1 MFKRKLIQVAGL
13 CIFLAACSEPEH
25 RIFIPDG
32 KNFSIVMPCKPKT
45 QSESSTF
52 KDYIV
57 QSKVYRCHGLEYA
70 YVVTY
75 SEYPIDVYKEYSAEE
90 LLAGVVKRHEYVDPP
105 FEFISKKIVDVD
117 GVKGVQVNSRI
128 LSPRAL
134 YKNII
139 FYAGDGVYQVAYS
152 AKKDKFE
159 DPKVDAFYASMNFGK
174 Q

>member
-1 MFKRKLIQVAGL
+1 MLKRKLIHVVGV
-13 CIFLAACSEPEH
+13 CVFLAGCSEPEH
-25 RIFIPDG
+25 RIFIPEG
-32 KNFSIVMPCKPKT
+32 KNFSIVMPCQPKT

-57 QSKVYRCHGLEYA
+57 QSRIYRCHGLKYA

-90 LLAGVVKRHEYVDPP
+90 LLAGVVKRLEYVDPP
-105 FEFISKKIVDVD
+105 FEFISKKTVDID

-134 YKNII
+134 YKSII
-139 FYAGDGVYQVAYS
+139 FYADDGIYQVAYS
-152 AKKDKFE
+152 AKKDVFE
-159 DPKVDAFYASMNFGK
+159 SPKADAFFVSMKFGK
-174 Q
+174 